1 MPKCTAE
8 RMEFR
13 RVGRRAIE
21 ADFSGGAIG
30 SDGGVLLL
38 RQVDAKIGLS
48 RAVAEALRDRRDP
61 SRITHSLET
70 LV

>member
-1 MPKCTAE
+1 MPKCPAE
-8 RMEFR
+8 QMEYR
-13 RVGRRAIE
+13 HVGRRVIE

-38 RQVDAKIGLS
+38 RQVDDKIGLS
-48 RAVAEALRDRRDP
+48 RTVAEALQDQLDP

-70 LV
+70 MV